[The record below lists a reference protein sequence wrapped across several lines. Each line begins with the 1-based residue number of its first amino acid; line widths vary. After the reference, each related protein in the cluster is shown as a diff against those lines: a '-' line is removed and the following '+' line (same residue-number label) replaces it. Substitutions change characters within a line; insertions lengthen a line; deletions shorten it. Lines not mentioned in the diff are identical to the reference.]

1 MFEGV
6 IPALI
11 TPFNDDNPQSLD
23 IEGLRNCIEHV
34 IRGGVHGLLACGSTG
49 ESATMT
55 HAEHIRVIEETVS
68 AASNR
73 IPAIAGTGS
82 NNTEEA
88 LLMTR
93 AAKMSGADGVLL
105 ISPYYNKPNRSGL
118 LKHYRKVAEI
128 GLPVIVYNIPGRT
141 GQNLP
146 ADLIIEM
153 VETIPNLVAVKEAS
167 GNIDQ
172 MMAIIQRTQDLDRDY
187 PFILTSGDD
196 SLTLPVLSV
205 GGHGCISVTA
215 NIEPKRM
222 VEMYEMF
229 KRSDVKAAMK
239 MHYELMDLSKALFM
253 DVNPVPVKRAAEIR
267 GMINSGNV
275 RLPLDSL
282 CEQDTAAL
290 REVLS
295 RYD

>member
-11 TPFNDDNPQSLD
+11 TPFNDDASQSLD
-23 IEGLRNCIEHV
+23 IEGLRSCIEYV

-146 ADLIIEM
+146 ADLVIEM

-167 GNIDQ
+167 GNLDQ
-172 MMAIIQRTQDLDRDY
+172 MMAIIQGTQDLDRDY

-222 VEMYEMF
+222 VEMYDMF
-229 KRSDVKAAMK
+229 RRSDLKAAMN

-267 GMINSGNV
+267 GLIKSGNV

-282 CEQDTAAL
+282 GEQNTAVL

-295 RYD
+295 RYE